1 MEEPLKDK
9 PTGPDEITIL
19 RHDIR
24 NQLSNIQL
32 VVEELRYEIVEPSAD
47 VIVYLDMI
55 ASCCININV
64 LLKSKEQ

>member
-1 MEEPLKDK
+1 MEEPQRDRSA
-9 PTGPDEITIL
+9 GPDELTVL

-32 VVEELRYEIVEPSAD
+32 VIEELRYEIVEPSAD

-55 ASCCININV
+55 ASSCTNINI
-64 LLKSKEQ
+64 LLKSRE

>member
-9 PTGPDEITIL
+9 PTRADELTVL

-32 VVEELRYEIVEPSAD
+32 VIEELRYEIVDPSPD
-47 VIVYLDMI
+47 VMVYLDMI
-55 ASCCININV
+55 ATSCTNINV
-64 LLKSKEQ
+64 LLKG

>member
-1 MEEPLKDK
+1 MEQPLKER
-9 PTGPDEITIL
+9 PAGPDELTVL

-32 VVEELRYEIVEPSAD
+32 VIEELRYEIVEPSPD

-55 ASCCININV
+55 ATSCININI
-64 LLKSKEQ
+64 LLKARE

>member
-1 MEEPLKDK
+1 MEEPLKDRSTE
-9 PTGPDEITIL
+9 PNELIVL

-32 VVEELRYEIVEPSAD
+32 VIEELRYEIINPSAD

-64 LLKSKEQ
+64 LLKGRE

>member
-1 MEEPLKDK
+1 MEEPLRDR
-9 PTGPDEITIL
+9 PTDTDELIVF

-32 VVEELRYEIVEPSAD
+32 VLEELRYEIVDPSAD

-55 ASCCININV
+55 ASSCTNINV
-64 LLKSKEQ
+64 LLKAKE

>member
-1 MEEPLKDK
+1 MEQPPKERA
-9 PTGPDEITIL
+9 TGPDELTVL

-32 VVEELRYEIVEPSAD
+32 VIEELRYEISEPSPD

-55 ASCCININV
+55 ASSCTNINV
-64 LLKSKEQ
+64 LLKAKE